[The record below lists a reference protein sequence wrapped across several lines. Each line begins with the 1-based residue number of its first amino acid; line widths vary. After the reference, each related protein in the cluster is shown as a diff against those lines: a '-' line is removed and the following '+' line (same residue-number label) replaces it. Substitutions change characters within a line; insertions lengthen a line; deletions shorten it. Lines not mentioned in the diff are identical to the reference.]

1 MRTFIAIELP
11 EPVKEALGALS
22 RRLQRPG
29 ERVTWVPADRIHLTL
44 RFLGELDEEAIAKL
58 SAILSDEYAGM
69 APFALSVAEVGA
81 FPNVRRPSV
90 IWAGVGPVDG
100 GVQAA
105 QAVAEQAARASG
117 LPAEKKAFR
126 PHLTLARIRDRRAA
140 SGLTARLEAERGFV
154 GGEFTVGRVSLFSS
168 ELTPKGPIY
177 RGLGEF
183 PF

>member
-1 MRTFIAIELP
+1 LRAFIAIELP

-29 ERVTWVPADRIHLTL
+29 ERVTWVRTERIHLTL
-44 RFLGELDEEAIAKL
+44 RFLGEIDQEAIVKL
-58 SAILSDEYAGM
+58 SAILSDAYAGM
-69 APFALSVAEVGA
+69 APFALSVKGVGA

-90 IWAGVGPVDG
+90 IWAGIGPVDG
-100 GVQAA
+100 VQAA
-105 QAVAEQAARASG
+105 HDAAEQAARTIG
-117 LPAEKKAFR
+117 LPVENKAFR

-140 SGLTARLEAERGFV
+140 SALTARLEAERGFV

-177 RGLGEF
+177 RRLGEF